1 MDAADS
7 PIDGQL
13 PFPGSYRHPMRLP
26 HSTRTPKLPATST
39 RRTLSRQWELLK
51 LLPNR
56 APGITASEI
65 QTRLEDSGHNTSKR
79 TVERDLIELS
89 QIFPLQC
96 NDKGTPY
103 GWYWTPGQS
112 SELPGIT
119 LGEALTLR
127 LVEDSIRPLIPGFML
142 KSLEPRF
149 SQARHKLQALSAESA
164 SARWVDKVA
173 SVQPSLSV
181 IPPEVNPEH
190 LETVQTALLD
200 DTQIACRYYAAHK
213 DQTHEL
219 TLNPLGLIQRGQV
232 TYLVGSVEPFDD
244 VRLFVLHRFVQAKL
258 LGTQT
263 KKPTDFNLQ
272 SYIDSGAMQFGIPRQ
287 IQLRAWVNDNLAR
300 LLNETP
306 LSTNMILVDE
316 DEGATITAT
325 VNDTWELKWW
335 ILSHA
340 GSIQVQE
347 PLELRR
353 ELREKMA
360 SGLRLHESD

>member
-1 MDAADS
+1 M
-7 PIDGQL
+7 
-13 PFPGSYRHPMRLP
+13 
-26 HSTRTPKLPATST
+26 PATST

-65 QTRLEDSGHNTSKR
+65 LARLEDSGHSTSKR

-119 LGEALTLR
+119 LGEALTLS

-149 SQARHKLQALSAESA
+149 NQARNKLQALSDESA

-173 SVQPSLSV
+173 SVQPTLSV
-181 IPPEVNPEH
+181 MPPEVNPEH
-190 LETVQTALLD
+190 LETIQMALLD
-200 DTQIACRYYAAHK
+200 DRQISSRYYSAHK
-213 DQTHEL
+213 DLTHEL
-219 TLNPLGLIQRGQV
+219 TLNPLGLVQRGQV
-232 TYLVGSVEPFDD
+232 TYLVGSAEPFDD
-244 VRLFVLHRFVQAKL
+244 VRLFVLHRFEHAKL
-258 LGTQT
+258 LESPA
-263 KKPTDFNLQ
+263 KKPAGFSLQ
-272 SYIDSGAMQFGIPRQ
+272 QYIESGAMQFGIPRQ
-287 IQLRAWVNDNLAR
+287 IQLHAWVSDSLAR
-300 LLNETP
+300 LLHETP
-306 LSTNMILVDE
+306 LSADMALAHQD
-316 DEGATITAT
+316 DGASLTAT

-340 GSIQVQE
+340 GSIQVHE
-347 PLELRR
+347 PIELRR
-353 ELREKMA
+353 ELRARMA
-360 SGLRLHESD
+360 SGLSLHETD